1 MSPTSTVV
9 SRLGAA
15 VVDDSQSLEELCQ
28 TSSVFKNVKTQNDV
42 ACLEFC
48 CKKFLQASRNL
59 VKEKKEKFRDGVH
72 IQIQLRKPNILGTT
86 DSACGLPLIL
96 RISPNLTVYGLRK
109 LLAKRFSHVMNYGD
123 NDILSSEIS
132 KEEKC
137 DGERSSIEES
147 ASGES
152 LGFLE
157 ECSKELRLFRQVPIT
172 CERNFPTAYP
182 SYSSKSGSY
191 RRLGSISDT
200 KTSSIGSQHN
210 AFAMPGDEDEQQT
223 VLDHVGKE
231 GKVQIHFPSKESFN
245 DQKWERHD
253 CLKHKM
259 DGDGK
264 NSTISVLDCIRE
276 YCQMEQLEDSEM
288 WYCNKCK
295 EHVCAWK
302 QFHLYRTPPI
312 LIIHLKRFHYSPL
325 THRRDKIDLLVD
337 FPLRGLDLTNEVMN
351 SEDGKEPIYDCYAV
365 SNHFGGLG
373 GGHYTAYALNDE
385 GEWCNFDDSR
395 VTKNIDESEVISS
408 AAYVLYYR
416 RRDVKMDDEVWVD
429 RPMPPSS
436 LVPST
441 VSSITST
448 RGGMDIEGEVGV
460 SNGNIV
466 ESDMMTN
473 SDGGTLPL
481 IPSADISDIAEGED
495 MDTSSI

>member
-1 MSPTSTVV
+1 
-9 SRLGAA
+9 
-15 VVDDSQSLEELCQ
+15 
-28 TSSVFKNVKTQNDV
+28 
-42 ACLEFC
+42 
-48 CKKFLQASRNL
+48 
-59 VKEKKEKFRDGVH
+59 
-72 IQIQLRKPNILGTT
+72 
-86 DSACGLPLIL
+86 
-96 RISPNLTVYGLRK
+96 
-109 LLAKRFSHVMNYGD
+109 
-123 NDILSSEIS
+123 
-132 KEEKC
+132 
-137 DGERSSIEES
+137 
-147 ASGES
+147 
-152 LGFLE
+152 
-157 ECSKELRLFRQVPIT
+157 
-172 CERNFPTAYP
+172 
-182 SYSSKSGSY
+182 
-191 RRLGSISDT
+191 
-200 KTSSIGSQHN
+200 
-210 AFAMPGDEDEQQT
+210 MPGDEDEQQT

-253 CLKHKM
+253 CLKHTM

-264 NSTISVLDCIRE
+264 NGTISVLDCIRE

-481 IPSADISDIAEGED
+481 IHSADISDIAEGED